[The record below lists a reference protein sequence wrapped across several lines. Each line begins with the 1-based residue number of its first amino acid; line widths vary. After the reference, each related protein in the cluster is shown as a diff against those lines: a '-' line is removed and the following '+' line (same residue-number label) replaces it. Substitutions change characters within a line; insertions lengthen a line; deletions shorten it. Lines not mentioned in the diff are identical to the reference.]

1 MEWIKASVSTN
12 TEGVEDVF
20 AVLLSCGINGAQII
34 DPSDLQRILAE
45 EPRQWDYVDESLL
58 NASGG
63 SEAYVEFYLTPDAAG
78 HEILSQ
84 VNAQLLSLKH
94 RNEDNALG
102 KLELTFES
110 ADDEAW
116 LYEWKKHYKPFR
128 VGKAVVIVPV
138 WERYEAMRGDVVFT
152 IDPGSVFG
160 TGLHQTT
167 QLCIEAMEDY
177 VASGGLVMDLGCGS
191 GILSIISLLLGAAE
205 VFACDF
211 DPAASI
217 ATRENARRNPVS
229 QNALTVVNGDI
240 FEIDMTAVKPRDVV
254 IANIVADVIIRL
266 APAVKNYL
274 KPNGVFISSGIID
287 ERVFDVKQSL
297 ASNGLKLES
306 ELQRDGWYCLV
317 SRYA

>member
-1 MEWIKASVSTN
+1 MEWIKARVLTN

-34 DPSDLQRILAE
+34 DPSDLRKILSE

-58 NASGG
+58 NDSDNE
-63 SEAYVEFYLTPDAAG
+63 EALVEFYLTPDATG
-78 HEILSQ
+78 NDILSQ
-84 VNAQLLSLKH
+84 VKTQLSILKQ
-94 RNEDNALG
+94 RNEHNKYG

-110 ADDEAW
+110 ADDETW
-116 LYEWKKHYKPFR
+116 LNEWKKHYKPFR
-128 VGKAVVIVPV
+128 IGKSVVVVPV
-138 WERYEAMRGDVVFT
+138 WEQYEACTGDIVFT

-167 QLCIEAMEDY
+167 QLCIEAMELH
-177 VASGGLVMDLGCGS
+177 VSSGDLVMDLGCGS
-191 GILSIISLLLGAAE
+191 GILSIISLLLGAGE

-217 ATRENARRNPVS
+217 ATRENALRNPVN
-229 QNALTVVNGDI
+229 QNALTVFKGDI
-240 FEIDMTAVKPRDVV
+240 LEIDMTSIKPRNVV

-266 APAVKNYL
+266 APIVKKYL
-274 KPNGVFISSGIID
+274 TPNGVFISSGIID
-287 ERVFDVKQSL
+287 ERIFDVKEALIGS
-297 ASNGLKLES
+297 GFIIES

-317 SRYA
+317 SKYA